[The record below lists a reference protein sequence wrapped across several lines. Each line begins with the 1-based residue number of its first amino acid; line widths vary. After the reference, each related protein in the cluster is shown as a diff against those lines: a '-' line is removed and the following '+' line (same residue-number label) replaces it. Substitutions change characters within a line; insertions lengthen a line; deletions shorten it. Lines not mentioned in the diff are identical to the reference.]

1 MNTIVAQSALIS
13 VFSKEG
19 LEPIV
24 LKMNDLGIVIYS
36 TGGTESFIK
45 ELGIPVVPVED
56 VTSYPSILGGRVKT
70 LHPKVFGGIL
80 NRRDHDGDVAQL
92 QEYDIPQLDIVIVD
106 LYPFEKTVASGAAE
120 QDIIEKIDIGGISLI
135 RAAAKNYKDTLC
147 VSTVADYGKMLRVL
161 EEGNG
166 SSTLAQR
173 KDFATT
179 AFNVSSHYDS
189 AIYNYFAGE
198 ATDKALKISV
208 QEVMPLRY
216 GENPHQRGWFYGD
229 FDAMFTILG
238 GKELSYNNLLDVDA
252 AVNLMS
258 EFVDDAPTFAIFKH
272 NNACGVAQRDTIL
285 DAYNDALSGDP
296 VSAFG
301 GILIAN
307 TSIDLA
313 TAQEIHGLFCEVVI
327 APGYE
332 PAALELLVSKANRR
346 VLQLVDGSFSRKRK
360 DNSIEV
366 RASLNGYLVQDV
378 NNKTDQEADFK
389 NATTLVPTTAQVSD
403 LLFASKLCKH
413 TKSNTIVL
421 VKNKQLCASGT
432 GQTSR
437 VDALNQAIHK
447 AQSFNFNLDGA
458 VMASDAFFPFPDC
471 VEIAGDAGIKAVI
484 QPGGSIKDQLSID
497 YCNNHKIAMVFTGTR
512 HFKH

>member
-1 MNTIVAQSALIS
+1 MSNTKTIKSALIS

-24 LKMNDLGIVIYS
+24 RELNKQNVTIYS
-36 TGGTESFIK
+36 TGGTEKFISN
-45 ELGIPVVPVED
+45 LGINVVPVED

-80 NRRDHDGDVAQL
+80 NRQNNDSDVAEL
-92 QEYDIPQLDIVIVD
+92 LDFDIPQIDLVIVD
-106 LYPFEKTVASGAAE
+106 LYPFEKTVASGASN

-135 RAAAKNYKDTLC
+135 RAAAKNYADVVC
-147 VSTVADYGKMLRVL
+147 VSSVNDYSEFL
-161 EEGNG
+161 ELLKNKNG
-166 SSTLAQR
+166 VTSEEDR
-173 KDFATT
+173 KQFA
-179 AFNVSSHYDS
+179 AKSFNISSHYDS
-189 AIYNYFAGE
+189 AIFNYFNKNHE
-198 ATDKALKISV
+198 IPTLKISETDG
-208 QEVMPLRY
+208 QILRY
-216 GENPHQRGWFYGD
+216 GENPHQRGFFFGN
-229 FDAMFTILG
+229 FDDIFTKLH

-258 EFVDDAPTFAIFKH
+258 EFKGEDPTFAILKH
-272 NNACGVAQRDTIL
+272 NNACGFAQRSTIHN
-285 DAYNDALSGDP
+285 AYVDALAGDP

-307 TSIDLA
+307 TEIDEA
-313 TAQEIHGLFCEVVI
+313 TANEIHGLFCEVVI
-327 APGYE
+327 APSFSE
-332 PAALELLVSKANRR
+332 KALEVLKGKKNRILLI
-346 VLQLVDGSFSRKRK
+346 LK
-360 DNSIEV
+360 DIELPETTV
-366 RASLNGYLVQDV
+366 RTCLNGVLVQDRDS
-378 NNKTDQEADFK
+378 KTDQIE
-389 NATTLVPTTAQVSD
+389 NLSYATNLKPSERELED
-403 LLFASKLCKH
+403 LIFASKICKH

-421 VKNKQLCASGT
+421 AKNKQLCASGT

-447 AQSFNFNLDGA
+447 AQSFNFDLNGA

-471 VEIAGDAGIKAVI
+471 VEIADNAGIKSVI

-497 YCNNHKIAMVFTGTR
+497 YCNENNIAMVFTGTR